1 MPKQDGATEKATPRR
16 KQESRKKGQV
26 LKSKEANN
34 FFTFLAFFV
43 GVIFFGE
50 MLIKQIVGILVLGF
64 DMYALGATTY
74 EILTAL
80 GKKVLPIILIGFL
93 ICMVFALV
101 NYMLQVGFLFSPEI
115 IKPDFKKVNPVNY
128 WKNIFNLRKTG
139 MDLVQNFIALV
150 VICAV
155 VYNVYL
161 NNSHVFSQAIFLP
174 WMDTLLLFEGV
185 FRELLFK
192 LLIAFLV
199 LGGVDYFYQRFE
211 YEESIKM
218 KKQDVKDE
226 MKNNQGDP
234 HIKQRQRQTMIRML
248 RQEVAS
254 KVPDGS
260 MVVMNP
266 THYAVCIRYKKSK
279 GDEVP
284 RVIAKGVDSVAM
296 YMKEIAEREGVP
308 VIQNAPLAR
317 DLYARRDAG
326 EYIPED
332 LYRVISLIIVD
343 LLKENE
349 IDID

>member
-1 MPKQDGATEKATPRR
+1 MAKQDGATEKATPRK

-26 LKSKEANN
+26 LKSKETGN

-50 MLIKQIVGILVLGF
+50 LLIKQIVSIMILGF
-64 DMYALGATTY
+64 EMYSLGSTTF
-74 EILTAL
+74 EILSAL
-80 GKKVLPIILIGFL
+80 GKKAVPIILLGSFICL
-93 ICMVFALV
+93 IFAAV
-101 NYMLQVGFLFSPEI
+101 NYLVQVGFLFSPEI
-115 IKPDFKKVNPVNY
+115 IKPDFKKINPANY

-139 MDLVQNFIALV
+139 MDLVQNFISLV
-150 VICAV
+150 VISGV

-161 NNSHVFSQAIFLP
+161 NNSQKFSEAIFLP
-174 WMDTLLLFEGV
+174 WMDTLIIFEGV
-185 FRELLFK
+185 FHELLIK
-192 LLIAFLV
+192 LGITFFV
-199 LGGVDYFYQRFE
+199 LGLVDYFYQKFE
-211 YEESIKM
+211 YEEGLKM

-234 HIKQRQRQTMIRML
+234 RVKERQRQTMITIL
-248 RQEVAS
+248 RREVAS

-260 MVVMNP
+260 MVIMNP

-284 RVIAKGVDSVAM
+284 RVIAKGVDSVAL
-296 YMKEIAEREGVP
+296 YIKEIAEKEGVP

-326 EYIPED
+326 DYIPED
-332 LYRVISLIIVD
+332 LYQVISLIIVD
-343 LLKENE
+343 LLKKNE